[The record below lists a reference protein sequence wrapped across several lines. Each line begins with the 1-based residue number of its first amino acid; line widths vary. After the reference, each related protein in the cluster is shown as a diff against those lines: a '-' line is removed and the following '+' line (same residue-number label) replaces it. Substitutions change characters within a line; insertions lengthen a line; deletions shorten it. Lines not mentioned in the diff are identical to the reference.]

1 MYLFFGDE
9 RKTKDSFSMVLFG
22 IKDSEQIEFNK
33 KLLIFKMQNNLPQ
46 NYEFHYKNDS
56 RNTNQNLINLIKDL
70 EISPIYYTKV
80 KLLNEPTSHIIALN
94 QIIPQIANDF
104 QDISVRFV
112 FDKLGGK
119 KTEAILKTEINR
131 LCRQHSLKQS
141 RNVKFADSKNSSF
154 IQIADYLVAMID
166 KGLL

>member
-9 RKTKDSFSMVLFG
+9 RKTKDLFSMILFG
-22 IKDSEQIEFNK
+22 LKEVEQVEFSK
-33 KLLIFKMQNNLPQ
+33 KILSFKAQNNLPQ

-56 RNTNQNLINLIKDL
+56 RSTNQNLIDFIKDL
-70 EISPIYYTKV
+70 GIFPIYYTIVEKCS
-80 KLLNEPTSHIIALN
+80 EPTSHIIALN
-94 QIIPQIANDF
+94 NLIPQIANDF
-104 QDISVRFV
+104 QDVSIRFV
-112 FDKLGGK
+112 LDKLGGK

-141 RNVKFADSKNSSF
+141 RNVKFVDSKNSSF
-154 IQIADYLVAMID
+154 IQIADYLVAMKD